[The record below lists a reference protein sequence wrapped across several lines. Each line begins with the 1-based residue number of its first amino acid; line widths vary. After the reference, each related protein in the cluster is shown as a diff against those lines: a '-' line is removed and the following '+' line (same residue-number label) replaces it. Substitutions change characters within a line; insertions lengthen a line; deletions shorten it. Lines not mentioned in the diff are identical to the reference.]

1 MKLLLVLMA
10 VMSFTVESKTTVSA
24 DGIWPYDMSAT
35 YANTYNKG
43 QVRANDVATLTVSG
57 LDGITIDAIEVSVKS
72 NKSSGAGTFT
82 VSADGQ
88 QIAMKTGSL
97 KDWFG
102 AFNNVDFQALSLLS
116 TPRNNVSELVITL
129 TGTESS
135 LYIDRYTITWSQ
147 SQVQTPA
154 YTVTLMKGNSLYA
167 VQTEQTGGAGV
178 MLPKLLDLED
188 WRFVAWTAAPFE
200 AMNTMPASW
209 IAPGFYHPTEDCT
222 LWAVYEYRPPV
233 SQSIATELQDG
244 AYIYAEWSQQKAMSG
259 GIVDGIAGSADLD
272 ISDPNQ
278 WYSVTFLTDSTATI
292 QLMYTYEYIGYS
304 GTRLSSELSVWKVY
318 HEGALT
324 AFYTE
329 ANNKKYILWPNYL
342 KDMGHGVYEECAAL
356 IPTGDI
362 SKTSTVLI
370 STEPVMEEPLYS
382 CYPEAQGLDEVTT
395 DETKGEY
402 RMPFGPYDLIIKD
415 GKKYLRIR
423 E

>member
-1 MKLLLVLMA
+1 MA

-57 LDGITIDAIEVSVKS
+57 LDGITIDAIEVCVKS

-116 TPRNNVSELVITL
+116 TPRHDVTELVITL

-147 SQVQTPA
+147 SQTPPMS
-154 YTVTLMKGNSLYA
+154 VTLMNGSSVYTTL
-167 VQTEQTGGAGV
+167 TEQARGEGVILPDMPDLTGWQFMGWSSREFWETPDFVYA
-178 MLPKLLDLED
+178 LYPANE
-188 WRFVAWTAAPFE
+188 RFYPSVD
-200 AMNTMPASW
+200 
-209 IAPGFYHPTEDCT
+209 GT
-222 LWAVYEYRPPV
+222 LWAVYRSQQEPV
-233 SQSIATELQDG
+233 VQIATELTDG
-244 AYIYAEWSQQKAMSG
+244 EYLYVNRTADIALTGVPEDGIMDFDEMNLLDKGQYFSISFAGPDTAYITHA
-259 GIVDGIAGSADLD
+259 
-272 ISDPNQ
+272 
-278 WYSVTFLTDSTATI
+278 LTGTP
-292 QLMYTYEYIGYS
+292 IGYS
-304 GTRLSSELSVWKVY
+304 GTQMASTASPWLVY
-318 HEGALT
+318 HEGEETL
-324 AFYTE
+324 FYMLHEGKTYVLWL
-329 ANNKKYILWPNYL
+329 NIYDDTNKWFYAGLMKGNVSGGSPMVL
-342 KDMGHGVYEECAAL
+342 VEV
-356 IPTGDI
+356 
-362 SKTSTVLI
+362 TSEGIDPIVTCHPGE
-370 STEPVMEEPLYS
+370 T
-382 CYPEAQGLDEVTT
+382 QGIDEVTT

>member
-24 DGIWPYDMSAT
+24 DGLWPYDMSAT

-72 NKSSGAGTFT
+72 NKSSGAGSFT

-88 QIAMKTGSL
+88 QIATKAGSL

-102 AFNNVDFQALSLLS
+102 AFNNTDFQALSLLS
-116 TPRNNVSELVITL
+116 TPRNNVNELVITL

-147 SQVQTPA
+147 VQAPK
-154 YTVTLMKGNSLYA
+154 YTVTLMNGNSLYT

-178 MLPKLLDLED
+178 MLPKLLDVDD
-188 WRFVAWTAAPFE
+188 WHFVAWTAEPFE
-200 AMNTMPASW
+200 SMSTKPESW
-209 IAPGFYHPTEDCT
+209 ILPGWYHLTADCT
-222 LWAVYEYRPPV
+222 LWAVYEYLPPA
-233 SQSIATELQDG
+233 SQSIVTELQDG
-244 AYIYAEWSQQKAMSG
+244 VYFYVEWAQKKAMSG
-259 GIVDGIAGSADLD
+259 GIVDGIAGSEDLD
-272 ISDPNQ
+272 MNDMNQ
-278 WYSVTFLTDSTATI
+278 WYSITFLTDSTATI
-292 QLMYTYEYIGYS
+292 QLMYTYEYIGFS
-304 GTRLSSELSVWKVY
+304 GTHLSSEMSVWNVY
-318 HEGALT
+318 HNGPLT

-329 ANNKKYILWPNYL
+329 VNNKKYILWPDYL
-342 KDMGHGVYEECAAL
+342 KDMGHGEYVECAAL

-362 SKTSTVLI
+362 SKTSTMLL
-370 STEPVMEEPLYS
+370 SAEPVLEEPLYS

-395 DETKGEY
+395 ERANGEY

>member
-1 MKLLLVLMA
+1 M
-10 VMSFTVESKTTVSA
+10 
-24 DGIWPYDMSAT
+24 
-35 YANTYNKG
+35 
-43 QVRANDVATLTVSG
+43 
-57 LDGITIDAIEVSVKS
+57 
-72 NKSSGAGTFT
+72 
-82 VSADGQ
+82 
-88 QIAMKTGSL
+88 
-97 KDWFG
+97 
-102 AFNNVDFQALSLLS
+102 
-116 TPRNNVSELVITL
+116 
-129 TGTESS
+129 
-135 LYIDRYTITWSQ
+135 
-147 SQVQTPA
+147 
-154 YTVTLMKGNSLYA
+154 
-167 VQTEQTGGAGV
+167 
-178 MLPKLLDLED
+178 
-188 WRFVAWTAAPFE
+188 
-200 AMNTMPASW
+200 
-209 IAPGFYHPTEDCT
+209 
-222 LWAVYEYRPPV
+222 

-304 GTRLSSELSVWKVY
+304 GTQLSSELSVWKVY
-318 HEGALT
+318 HNGPLT

-395 DETKGEY
+395 ERAKGEY